1 MDIGNVFQALVDN
14 PALTIGSVVLIVI
27 VVFTFL
33 HDKGG
38 KSSSGGG
45 DGSGS
50 VQS

>member
-1 MDIGNVFQALVDN
+1 MDIGNVFQTLVDN
-14 PALTIGSVVLIVI
+14 PALTLGSVALIVT
-27 VVFTFL
+27 VVLAFL

-38 KSSSGGG
+38 KSSGGGG